1 MASETMEGNADQFRE
16 VWLRIETGRT
26 GVEGIPIGIEFD
38 FQFQIPMHP
47 NSWHSRSPIPI
58 PNSSS
63 QCLLPKAA

>member
-38 FQFQIPMHP
+38 FQFQIPMHAKFR
-47 NSWHSRSPIPI
+47 WLHSSIFTQNLKGP
-58 PNSSS
+58 
-63 QCLLPKAA
+63 